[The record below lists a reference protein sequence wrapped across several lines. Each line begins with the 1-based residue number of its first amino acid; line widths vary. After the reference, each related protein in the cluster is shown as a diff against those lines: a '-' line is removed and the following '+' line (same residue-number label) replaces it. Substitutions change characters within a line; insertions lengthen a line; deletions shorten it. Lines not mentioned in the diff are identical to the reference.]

1 MKKVFLIIV
10 IFVAVMCSGIYA
22 AYKYSIVQIQPA
34 PLLEPTPVISLTAT
48 TPIPSPTK
56 IASDSGDISAISP
69 LHPGTVSFAR
79 DNGKVIMKYRGK
91 IYDDTNQTQPVEITV
106 KDSDK
111 FQWYGLVDAPDFV
124 KPGAFMYDEFFG
136 FKPSPDG
143 KKIIFIMRWGKEN
156 DEVHYY
162 TYLYDPAHKN
172 APVSLIKKFIP
183 DDKIYNIP
191 KIYSFSEDS
200 AYISLNMHSCWNC
213 GGNKPE
219 TLLVKLSDFAMN
231 RIGKTIDFTWK
242 TDGAYTYKEYIV
254 KKTCDEPGPVECF
267 EDPKS
272 LPEKIG
278 TFKAD

>member
-1 MKKVFLIIV
+1 MKKVFFIIV

-22 AYKYSIVQIQPA
+22 AYKYSIVQTQPA

-56 IASDSGDISAISP
+56 LASDSGDISAISP

-111 FQWYGLVDAPDFV
+111 LKWYGLVDAPDFV

-143 KKIIFIMRWGKEN
+143 KKIVFIMRWGKEN
-156 DEVHYY
+156 DPIGYY
-162 TYLYDPAHKN
+162 LYLYDPSRKD
-172 APVSLIKKFIP
+172 APVALVKKFMEE
-183 DDKIYNIP
+183 KGLNIP
-191 KIYSFSEDS
+191 KLSSFSSDK
-200 AYISLNMHSCWNC
+200 AYISLDMHGCWNC
-213 GGNKPE
+213 GGSKPE
-219 TLLVKLSDFAMN
+219 TLLVRLSDFAMKD
-231 RIGKTIDFTWK
+231 R
-242 TDGAYTYKEYIV
+242 
-254 KKTCDEPGPVECF
+254 
-267 EDPKS
+267 KS
-272 LPEKIG
+272 VV
-278 TFKAD
+278 